1 MSAVADVDVEAP
13 PPRSR
18 WRRIVRHL
26 YFWVLVGVVA
36 GAVVG
41 LVAPGAGEALG
52 PVGDL
57 FINAIKMIITPIVFL
72 TVVLGIATATNLRQ
86 VGRVGLKAIV
96 YFELVTTFALAIGL
110 IVANVV
116 RPGEGMG
123 VDPADLD
130 ASKAHEYTA
139 APHGF
144 GTFLTSLVPDNI
156 FGAFAEGDILS
167 VLLFSVLFGIALVM
181 LGKRG
186 GPVTDLL
193 ERLQQVFFGI
203 LRIIMYA
210 APVGAFGATAFTTG
224 KYGAHTLGHLGALM
238 VCFYVTCV
246 VFVFVVLAVV
256 TRLCGVSL
264 LGLLRYF
271 RQELLVVLATVST
284 ETVLPQTMR
293 KLERL
298 GCGKSVV
305 GITIPAG
312 YSFNLD
318 GAAIY
323 LSLTSLFIAQATGVH
338 LSLGAQIGLVLILV
352 LTSKGGAGVAGA
364 ALAVL
369 AATLS
374 SLGTVPVA
382 GIVLILGVDRFMNE
396 ARALTNIVG
405 NVVATIVVSR
415 WERAFDAG
423 RARAVL
429 AGHADDDDP
438 GDAEPVEAAAVSASA
453 TPRAGA

>member
-1 MSAVADVDVEAP
+1 MAIPTDGDDPGGGGAE
-13 PPRSR
+13 PRTG
-18 WRRIVRHL
+18 WRRLVRHL

-52 PVGDL
+52 PLGDL

-72 TVVLGIATATNLRQ
+72 TVVLGIASATNLRM
-86 VGRVGLKAIV
+86 VGRVGLKALV
-96 YFELVTTFALAIGL
+96 YFEVVSTFALAIGL
-110 IVANVV
+110 VVANVV
-116 RPGEGMG
+116 RPGVGMG
-123 VDPADLD
+123 VHPADLD
-130 ASKAHEYTA
+130 ASKAQEYTS

-144 GTFLTSLVPDNI
+144 GSFLTSLVPDNVV
-156 FGAFAEGDILS
+156 GAFASGDILP
-167 VLLFSVLFGIALVM
+167 VLVFSVLFGIALVI
-181 LGKRG
+181 LGERG
-186 GPVTDLL
+186 GPVTELL
-193 ERLQQVFFGI
+193 ERFQQVFFGI

-210 APVGAFGATAFTTG
+210 APIGAFGATAFTTG

-238 VCFYVTCV
+238 ACFYVTCA
-246 VFVFVVLAVV
+246 VFVFVVLGVV
-256 TRLCGVSL
+256 TRVCGVSL
-264 LGLLRYF
+264 LRLLRYF
-271 RQELLVVLATVST
+271 REELLVVVATVST

-323 LSLTSLFIAQATGVH
+323 LSLASLFIAQATGVH
-338 LSLGAQIGLVLILV
+338 LSLGAQLGLVLILV

-415 WERAFDAG
+415 WENDFDAG
-423 RARAVL
+423 RARAEL
-429 AGHADDDDP
+429 AGRGA
-438 GDAEPVEAAAVSASA
+438 GAEPEPALSSPGS
-453 TPRAGA
+453 PRAGA